1 MSPPRHMHRRVL
13 GNAGPPVLFFGAIV
27 AGWYA
32 VAEVVPD
39 SKKILMPR
47 PHAIW
52 QTAVMETQTRSEL
65 LEGLVNTTKSALVG
79 LLVAILL
86 GTVFAVVMEQSRW
99 MERGFYPWAV
109 VLQTVPT
116 LALVPLIGVWF
127 GFGFKSR
134 VIVVVLI
141 ALFPIITN
149 TFFGLQSADQ
159 DQHDLLTLH
168 HASRMTR
175 LVRLQFP
182 AALPAIF
189 TGYRISAGLSVIGAI
204 VGEFFFGRGDR
215 GLGVLVNKYRG
226 LLEIEALYASI
237 ILSSLLGIA
246 VFFAF
251 DRLARFVVGPWHQSM
266 AGDRR

>member
-1 MSPPRHMHRRVL
+1 MKAARRRPSSRLGSAVPPT
-13 GNAGPPVLFFGAIV
+13 LFFGAV
-27 AGWYA
+27 LLVWYA
-32 VAEVVPD
+32 LAEVVPE
-39 SKKILMPR
+39 SKKLLVPR
-47 PHAIW
+47 AHEIW
-52 QTAVMETQTRSEL
+52 QEAVLQEEIRTEL

-79 LLVAILL
+79 LAIAIIL
-86 GTVFAVVMEQSRW
+86 GTLFAVAMVQSRW
-99 MERGFYPWAV
+99 VERGFFPWAV
-109 VLQTVPT
+109 VLQTVPV

-149 TFFGLQSADQ
+149 TFFGLQAADQ
-159 DQHDLLTLH
+159 NQHDLLTLH
-168 HASRMTR
+168 HAGRSTR
-175 LVRLQFP
+175 LFRLQFP
-182 AALPAIF
+182 AALPAMF

-215 GLGVLVNKYRG
+215 GLGILVNKYRG

-246 VFFAF
+246 VFFLF
-251 DRLARFVVGPWHQSM
+251 DRAARLILGPWHQSA
-266 AGDRR
+266 AGEI